1 MMNCRI
7 VGLFDCWVRVTVLTA
22 VFLGGPTSVSAA
34 ANKAVAELHAAYDS
48 VTTPTKASTR
58 YGGYDELAEENTS
71 EYRLA
76 KCEEA
81 IAKSPDDAT
90 RSFFRSRK
98 VSLLV
103 ALRRYDEA
111 MAFAKEMKS
120 ESLQATVCR
129 ARAARYY
136 APPDEK
142 WTREAIAHEL
152 KAIEG
157 REDNRNL
164 RPVASDLIALQ
175 DYKGL
180 LALQDLLKG
189 KPDAWLGV
197 RFGDACYETG
207 DYPAAVS
214 WYEKYPNFKPG
225 EGFPN
230 SYQRYAG
237 ALYALGRYEDCLKI
251 VDKLPTVGTFK
262 DTNAYYRHI
271 LAEKIAAQKQ
281 GK

>member
-1 MMNCRI
+1 MKKAIKWSVVSGWCLA
-7 VGLFDCWVRVTVLTA
+7 V

-34 ANKAVAELHAAYDS
+34 EKKAVAELHAEYDG
-48 VTTPTKASTR
+48 VTVPTKASTR
-58 YGGYDELAEENTS
+58 YGGYEELAEENTS

-111 MAFAKEMKS
+111 LAFAKENES

-129 ARAARYY
+129 ARAVRYY
-136 APPDEK
+136 APPNEK
-142 WTREAIAHEL
+142 WMREAIAHYA
-152 KAIEG
+152 KSIEG
-157 REDNRNL
+157 RENGRNL
-164 RPVASDLIALQ
+164 RPLAEDYIALK

-180 LALQDLLKG
+180 IETMLRLTKG

-197 RFGDACYETG
+197 RIADAYFETG
-207 DYPAAVS
+207 DYETAVS
-214 WYEKYPNFKPG
+214 WYEKYPNFKPC

-237 ALYALGRYEDCLKI
+237 ALYALARYEDCLKI
-251 VDKLPTVGTFK
+251 VDKLPSVGTFK
-262 DTNAYYRHI
+262 DTNAYYRHV
-271 LAEKIAAQKQ
+271 LEEKIAASKK